1 MNNSITYYQRN
12 KDCKQTQIT
21 VIIRKVVKKK
31 QKNIMKIIKK
41 RNKSRQLPH
50 EEKDMK
56 KEYRR
61 NQYRNMLKEDKQK
74 LKMIKKS
81 IVTYKKNYFYFIYS
95 IKNE

>member
-31 QKNIMKIIKK
+31 QKNIMKIIK
-41 RNKSRQLPH
+41 RNKSRQLPN

-61 NQYRNMLKEDKQK
+61 NQYRNMSKEDKQK

-81 IVTYKKNYFYFIYS
+81 IVTYKKNYFYFVYS

>member
-41 RNKSRQLPH
+41 RNKSRQLPN

-81 IVTYKKNYFYFIYS
+81 IVTYKKKYFYFIYS